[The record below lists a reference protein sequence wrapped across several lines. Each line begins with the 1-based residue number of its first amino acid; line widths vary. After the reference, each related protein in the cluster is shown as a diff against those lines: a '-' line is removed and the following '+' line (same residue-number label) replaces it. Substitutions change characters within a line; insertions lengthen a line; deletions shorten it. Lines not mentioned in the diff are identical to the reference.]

1 MHAHTQTTQGGEMTE
16 SLNCAHKSKA
26 IRETGPLNEAWGRG
40 EAALAHHIS
49 SESEEQPGDKG
60 SSRV

>member
-1 MHAHTQTTQGGEMTE
+1 MTE